1 MTKDKM
7 PSNAKDILA
16 KTKVLKSEEF
26 QLKHEL
32 ELIKTE
38 LDLSDEALIS
48 RKFTIEKK
56 IHELRVQLSRLPV
69 VEEVVPR
76 FETTFSLDR
85 EEYQDYSE
93 SIQDQ
98 SVQFIGEI
106 ESVYPVDVC
115 FTNDAGYSMIEEN
128 LPRKKS
134 IKTTVETS
142 GLELFG
148 EQIFGALSE
157 DFVFI
162 ASSPG
167 TYHFMFDSPQL
178 KKNETNKITLSYTG
192 YRVTGTYLP
201 ETETPNLQ
209 SAEIPVIIHK
219 EVQSQI
225 IVRIPCRYCGQL
237 NDQTSIKCSSCGAS
251 VRVR

>member
-98 SVQFIGEI
+98 SVQFSGDIHLLNLGEFHGI
-106 ESVYPVDVC
+106 KIIKARN
-115 FTNDAGYSMIEEN
+115 FIN
-128 LPRKKS
+128 LMK
-134 IKTTVETS
+134 
-142 GLELFG
+142 
-148 EQIFGALSE
+148 
-157 DFVFI
+157 
-162 ASSPG
+162 
-167 TYHFMFDSPQL
+167 
-178 KKNETNKITLSYTG
+178 
-192 YRVTGTYLP
+192 
-201 ETETPNLQ
+201 
-209 SAEIPVIIHK
+209 
-219 EVQSQI
+219 
-225 IVRIPCRYCGQL
+225 
-237 NDQTSIKCSSCGAS
+237 
-251 VRVR
+251 